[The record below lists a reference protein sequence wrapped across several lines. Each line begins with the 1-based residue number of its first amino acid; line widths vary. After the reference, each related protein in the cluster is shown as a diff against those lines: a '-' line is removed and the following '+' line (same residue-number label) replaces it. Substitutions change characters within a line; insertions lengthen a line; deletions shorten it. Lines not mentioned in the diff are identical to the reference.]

1 MRDRQKVLSLVE
13 EIAQG
18 PKTMAQLT
26 HRFGVTDRTVSRW
39 IAAARGMGV
48 VLSCR
53 KRDKDDE
60 GRIVPPWYWQ
70 IDNLNDIEPRLRFWL
85 DFETSGT
92 LSRREELT
100 NPESLNKLISG
111 ADDD

>member
-1 MRDRQKVLSLVE
+1 LSLVE
-13 EIAQG
+13 EIARG

-26 HRFGVTDRTVSRW
+26 HRFGVSDRTVNRW

-70 IDNLNDIEPRLRFWL
+70 IDNLDDIRPRLKSWL
-85 DFETSGT
+85 KLERTGA
-92 LSRREELT
+92 LS
-100 NPESLNKLISG
+100 NPAHLNDLIKG
-111 ADDD
+111 DRHD